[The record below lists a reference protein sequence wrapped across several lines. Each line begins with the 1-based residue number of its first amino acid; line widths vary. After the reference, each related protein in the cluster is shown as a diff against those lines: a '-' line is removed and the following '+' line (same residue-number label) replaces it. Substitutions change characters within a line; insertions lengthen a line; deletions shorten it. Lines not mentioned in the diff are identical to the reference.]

1 MSRSIREDFGVLR
14 YRDFRI
20 LLADR
25 LLAPLAYSFSAVGV
39 SFAVLDV
46 TGSTADLSYV
56 LAAQMVPSVLFMLF
70 GGVAADRF
78 KPQLVIV
85 LGNLLIALG
94 EGTFGLLT
102 LTHAIG
108 VPAMI
113 GLELV
118 TGTGMS
124 LFWPAST
131 ALLPKIVP
139 NEQLQAANAL
149 SRLVMNGSQT
159 GGMAIAG
166 LTVAA
171 VGPGWSLSVCGV
183 GMLGTVPLLSSLKA
197 RANERPEHEPSVWHE
212 LREGWQEFV
221 KHAWVWGTVLEY
233 LLVNAC
239 WYGGLLVLGP
249 VVAKAHLGGPAAWGW
264 LNAVF
269 SVGLILGGM
278 IALRWM
284 PKRPMLA
291 VTGLPVT
298 MGLACW
304 AVGGL
309 WPFWLILLSWLLAG
323 AATEV
328 LIVCWNVSLARFIR
342 PDRLARVSAYDGLG
356 STLAMPLGA
365 LAAGPL
371 AAHLGVAHAEYAAA
385 FVTVA
390 AVGLTLLLKDVWTM
404 RMSAAPAWER
414 ADAASG
420 AGTAGT
426 VAATTDDATGVPTAA
441 DSTDAVPSAI
451 NLAV

>member
-1 MSRSIREDFGVLR
+1 MARSIREDLGVLR

-46 TGSTADLSYV
+46 TGSTADLSFV
-56 LAAQMVPSVLFMLF
+56 LAAQMVPSVLFTLF

-85 LGNLLIALG
+85 FGNLLIALG
-94 EGTFGLLT
+94 EGAFGVLT
-102 LTHAIG
+102 LAHAID
-108 VPAMI
+108 VPAMV

-118 TGTGMS
+118 TGTGMC

-139 NEQLQAANAL
+139 HEELQAANAL
-149 SRLVMNGSQT
+149 SRLVMNGAT
-159 GGMAIAG
+159 MAGMAIAG

-171 VGPGWSLSVCGV
+171 VGPGWALTVCGV
-183 GMLGTVPLLSSLKA
+183 GMLGTVPLLASLEA
-197 RANERPEHEPSVWHE
+197 RANEPSEHEPDVWRE
-212 LREGWQEFV
+212 LREGWQEFR

-233 LLVNAC
+233 LIANAC

-249 VVAKAHLGGPAAWGW
+249 VVAKAHLGGAAALGW
-264 LNAVF
+264 LNAAF

-284 PKRPMLA
+284 PKRPMLWVTLLA
-291 VTGLPVT
+291 VPLGV
-298 MGLACW
+298 ACW

-309 WPFWLILLSWLLAG
+309 WPFWLILLTWLVTG
-323 AATEV
+323 IATEFLV
-328 LIVCWNVSLARFIR
+328 VVWNVSLARFIR

-356 STLAMPLGA
+356 STIAMPLGA
-365 LAAGPL
+365 IAAGPL
-371 AAHLGVAHAEYAAA
+371 AAHLGVAGAEYAAGA
-385 FVTVA
+385 LTVGVA
-390 AVGLTLLLKDVWTM
+390 LLTLLLKDVWTM
-404 RMSAAPAWER
+404 RLSDAPDWEAMTPER
-414 ADAASG
+414 TYA
-420 AGTAGT
+420 
-426 VAATTDDATGVPTAA
+426 
-441 DSTDAVPSAI
+441 
-451 NLAV
+451 LARD

>member
-1 MSRSIREDFGVLR
+1 MARSIKEDLSVLR

-39 SFAVLDV
+39 SFAVLDI

-85 LGNLLIALG
+85 FGNLLIAVG
-94 EGTFGLLT
+94 EGSFGLLA
-102 LTHAIG
+102 LSHAVN
-108 VPAMI
+108 VPGMI

-118 TGTGMS
+118 TGTGMA

-139 NEQLQAANAL
+139 KDELQAANAL
-149 SRLVMNGSQT
+149 SRLVMNGAT
-159 GGMAIAG
+159 MGGMAIAG
-166 LTVAA
+166 ITVAA
-171 VGPGWSLSVCGV
+171 VGPGWALSWCGI

-197 RANERPEHEPSVWHE
+197 KANERPENGPSVWHE
-212 LREGWQEFV
+212 LREGWQEFI
-221 KHAWVWGTVLEY
+221 KHAWVWGTVIEY
-233 LLVNAC
+233 LIANAC

-249 VVAKAHLGGPAAWGW
+249 VVAKEHLGGPAAWGW
-264 LNAVF
+264 LNAAF

-278 IALRWM
+278 VALRWM
-284 PKRPMLA
+284 PKRPMLW
-291 VTGLPVT
+291 VTTLAIPLGV
-298 MGLACW
+298 ACW
-304 AVGGL
+304 AVGAL
-309 WPFWLILLSWLLAG
+309 WPFWLILLTWLLTG
-323 AATEV
+323 VATEF
-328 LIVCWNVSLARFIR
+328 LIVLWNVSLASFIR

-371 AAHLGVAHAEYAAA
+371 AAHLGVADAEYAAGA
-385 FVTVA
+385 LTIGA
-390 AVGLTLLLKDVWTM
+390 ALLTLVLKDVWTM
-404 RMSAAPAWER
+404 RMSDAPDW
-414 ADAASG
+414 DAAENPESSE
-420 AGTAGT
+420 APILT
-426 VAATTDDATGVPTAA
+426 V
-441 DSTDAVPSAI
+441 S
-451 NLAV
+451 

>member
-1 MSRSIREDFGVLR
+1 MARSIKEDLGVLR

-39 SFAVLDV
+39 SFAVLDI

-70 GGVAADRF
+70 GGVAADRL

-85 LGNLLIALG
+85 FGNLLIAVG
-94 EGTFGLLT
+94 EGSFGLLA
-102 LTHAIG
+102 LSHAVD
-108 VPAMI
+108 VPGMI

-118 TGTGMS
+118 TGTGMA

-139 NEQLQAANAL
+139 KDELQAANAL
-149 SRLVMNGSQT
+149 SRLVMNGAT
-159 GGMAIAG
+159 MGGMAIAG
-166 LTVAA
+166 ITVAA
-171 VGPGWSLSVCGV
+171 VGPGWALSWCGI

-197 RANERPEHEPSVWHE
+197 KANERPENGPSVWHE
-212 LREGWQEFV
+212 LREGWQEFI

-233 LLVNAC
+233 LIANAC

-249 VVAKAHLGGPAAWGW
+249 VVAKEHLGGPAAWGW
-264 LNAVF
+264 LNAAF

-278 IALRWM
+278 VALRWM
-284 PKRPMLA
+284 PKRPMLW
-291 VTGLPVT
+291 VTTLAIPLGV
-298 MGLACW
+298 ACW
-304 AVGGL
+304 AVGAL
-309 WPFWLILLSWLLAG
+309 WPFWLILLTWLLTG
-323 AATEV
+323 VATEF
-328 LIVCWNVSLARFIR
+328 LIVLWNVSLASFIR

-371 AAHLGVAHAEYAAA
+371 AAHLGVADAEYAAGA
-385 FVTVA
+385 LTIGA
-390 AVGLTLLLKDVWTM
+390 ALLTLVLKDVWTM
-404 RMSAAPAWER
+404 RMSDAPDW
-414 ADAASG
+414 
-420 AGTAGT
+420 
-426 VAATTDDATGVPTAA
+426 
-441 DSTDAVPSAI
+441 DAVERSEEPVLTVS
-451 NLAV
+451 

>member
-1 MSRSIREDFGVLR
+1 MMARSIKDDLGVLR

-56 LAAQMVPSVLFMLF
+56 LAAQMIPSVLFMLF

-94 EGTFGLLT
+94 EGAFGILT
-102 LTHAIG
+102 LAHAIH
-108 VPAMI
+108 VPTMI

-118 TGTGMS
+118 TGTGIS

-139 NEQLQAANAL
+139 SEELQAANAL
-149 SRLVMNGSQT
+149 SRLVMNGAT
-159 GGMAIAG
+159 MGGMAIAG

-171 VGPGWSLSVCGV
+171 VGPGWALTICGV
-183 GMLGTVPLLSSLKA
+183 GMLGTVPLLSSLRA
-197 RANERPEHEPSVWHE
+197 QANERPEQHEANVWRE

-221 KHAWVWGTVLEY
+221 KHAWVWGTVIEY
-233 LLVNAC
+233 LIANAC

-264 LNAVF
+264 LNAAF
-269 SVGLILGGM
+269 SVGLILGGTV
-278 IALRWM
+278 ALRWM
-284 PKRPMLA
+284 PKRPMLW
-291 VTGLPVT
+291 VTTLAIPLGV
-298 MGLACW
+298 ACW
-304 AVGGL
+304 AVGAL
-309 WPFWLILLSWLLAG
+309 WPFWLILLTWLVTG
-323 AATEV
+323 IATEFLV
-328 LIVCWNVSLARFIR
+328 VVWNVSLARFIR

-371 AAHLGVAHAEYAAA
+371 AAHLGVAGAEYAAGA
-385 FVTVA
+385 VTVGA
-390 AVGLTLLLKDVWTM
+390 ALLTLLLKDVWTM
-404 RMSAAPAWER
+404 RLSDAPDWGAAEK
-414 ADAASG
+414 
-420 AGTAGT
+420 TEE
-426 VAATTDDATGVPTAA
+426 PT
-441 DSTDAVPSAI
+441 
-451 NLAV
+451 LAVS

>member
-1 MSRSIREDFGVLR
+1 MARSIKEDLSVLR

-39 SFAVLDV
+39 SFAVLDL

-85 LGNLLIALG
+85 LGNLLIAVG

-102 LTHAIG
+102 LSHATN

-139 NEQLQAANAL
+139 KDELQAANAL
-149 SRLVMNGSQT
+149 SRLVMNGAT
-159 GGMAIAG
+159 MGGMAIAG
-166 LTVAA
+166 ITVAA
-171 VGPGWSLSVCGV
+171 VGPGWALSTCGF
-183 GMLGTVPLLSSLKA
+183 GMLGTVPLLASLKA
-197 RANERPEHEPSVWHE
+197 KANERPEIEPSIWHE
-212 LREGWQEFV
+212 LREGWQEFT
-221 KHAWVWGTVLEY
+221 KHAWVWGTVIEY
-233 LLVNAC
+233 LLANAC

-249 VVAKAHLGGPAAWGW
+249 VVAKQHLGGPAAWGW
-264 LNAVF
+264 LNAAF

-278 IALRWM
+278 VALRWM
-284 PKRPMLA
+284 PKRPMLW
-291 VTGLPVT
+291 VTT
-298 MGLACW
+298 MAIPLGVACW
-304 AVGGL
+304 AVGAL
-309 WPFWLILLSWLLAG
+309 WPFWLILLTWLITG
-323 AATEV
+323 IATEF
-328 LIVCWNVSLARFIR
+328 LIVLWNVSLARFIR

-356 STLAMPLGA
+356 STVAMPIGA

-371 AAHLGVAHAEYAAA
+371 AAHLGVAGAEYAAGA
-385 FVTVA
+385 VTIGA
-390 AVGLTLLLKDVWTM
+390 ALLTLLLKDVWTM
-404 RMSAAPAWER
+404 RMSDAPNW
-414 ADAASG
+414 
-420 AGTAGT
+420 
-426 VAATTDDATGVPTAA
+426 
-441 DSTDAVPSAI
+441 DAVEKSDAEKPDTPVLTVS
-451 NLAV
+451 

>member
-1 MSRSIREDFGVLR
+1 MSGSVREDFSVLR

-25 LLAPLAYSFSAVGV
+25 LLAPLAYSFSMVGV

-56 LAAQMVPSVLFMLF
+56 LAAQMLPTVLFTLF

-78 KPQLVIV
+78 KPQLIIV

-108 VPAMI
+108 VPAMV

-139 NEQLQAANAL
+139 GDQLQAANAL
-149 SRLVMNGSQT
+149 SRLVMNGSQM

-166 LTVAA
+166 LAVAA
-171 VGPGWSLSVCGV
+171 VGPGWALSVCGI
-183 GMLGTVPLLSSLKA
+183 GMLGTVPLLSLLEA
-197 RANERPEHEPSVWHE
+197 RANERPEHQPSVWHE
-212 LREGWQEFV
+212 LREGWQEFT
-221 KHAWVWGTVLEY
+221 KHTWVWATVAEFLV
-233 LLVNAC
+233 VNAS
-239 WYGGLLVLGP
+239 WYAGMLVLGP
-249 VVAKAHLGGPAAWGW
+249 VIARDHLGGAAAWGW
-264 LNAVF
+264 LNAAF

-278 IALRWM
+278 AALRWM

-291 VTGLPVT
+291 VAALPAICSL
-298 MGLACW
+298 GCWSLA
-304 AVGGL
+304 GL
-309 WPFWLILLSWLLAG
+309 WPFWSILATWLLAG
-323 AATEV
+323 VALELLV
-328 LIVCWNVSLARFIR
+328 VSWNVSLARFIR
-342 PDRLARVSAYDGLG
+342 PDRLARVSAYDALG
-356 STLAMPLGA
+356 STIATPLGA

-371 AAHLGVAHAEYAAA
+371 AAHLGVARAEYAAA
-385 FVTVA
+385 IAMVA
-390 AVGLTLLLKDVWTM
+390 GVALTMLIKDVWTM
-404 RMSAAPAWER
+404 RMSDAPDF
-414 ADAASG
+414 DAAQPGSPPEQ
-420 AGTAGT
+420 AEQ
-426 VAATTDDATGVPTAA
+426 VALSV
-441 DSTDAVPSAI
+441 S
-451 NLAV
+451 